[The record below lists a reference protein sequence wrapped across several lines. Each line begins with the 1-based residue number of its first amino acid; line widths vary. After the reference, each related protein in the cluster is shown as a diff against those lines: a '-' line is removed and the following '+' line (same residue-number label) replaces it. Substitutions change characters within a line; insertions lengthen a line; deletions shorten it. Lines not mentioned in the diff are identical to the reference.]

1 CDPESLTRGGWIA
14 HEHFHAVEHKSLRP
28 KKRCAFRV
36 QNIGSHII
44 AIWPHAYLRII
55 EVVASEMK
63 LVTIVSA
70 GGVARLRNGDTL
82 IHRDARGGRNGRLA
96 HAPAVRQ
103 PIIVHYRVA
112 AAGSLTDS
120 AKPTPQ

>member
-1 CDPESLTRGGWIA
+1 ERCALGPCNKWVRMTDWRRTAAIQIRRQEGRLGRPACDPESLTRGGWIA

-70 GGVARLRNGDTL
+70 GG
-82 IHRDARGGRNGRLA
+82 
-96 HAPAVRQ
+96 
-103 PIIVHYRVA
+103 
-112 AAGSLTDS
+112 
-120 AKPTPQ
+120 